1 MLEPVI
7 LSPKSSEILNAAQD
21 LIQERGFNGFSF
33 RDIAA
38 KVGIRSA
45 SIHYHYPTKTELAS
59 AVTAHYRAMFQ
70 DKLDSLQTADLSQI
84 EKLRAYGEL
93 FVATLRESNKVCL
106 CGVLASEAETLPI
119 AVRNEVRQFF
129 DAQHSWLIKVIE
141 EGKRS
146 NEIRASLNSA
156 SFSSSFIAALE
167 GAMII
172 ARSVEEP
179 QRLKQTLDQHIDFL
193 QA

>member
-1 MLEPVI
+1 MLEPI
-7 LSPKSSEILNAAQD
+7 TISPKSSEILNVAQD

-45 SIHYHYPTKTELAS
+45 SIHYHYPTKTELAC
-59 AVTAHYRAMFQ
+59 AVTAQYRAIFQ
-70 DKLDSLQTADLSQI
+70 DKIDSLQSADLSQI
-84 EKLRAYGEL
+84 EKLRGYGEL
-93 FVATLRESNKVCL
+93 FVSTLRVSKRVCL

-119 AVRNEVRQFF
+119 EVRNEVRQFF
-129 DAQHSWLIKVIE
+129 DAQHNWLIMVIE
-141 EGKRS
+141 GGKAS
-146 NEIRASLNSA
+146 TEIRAGLDSTTFA
-156 SFSSSFIAALE
+156 FSFIAALE

-179 QRLKQTLDQHIDFL
+179 LRLKQTIDQHIEFIKG
-193 QA
+193 